1 MALSDHLSKPL
12 DATRRTR
19 AAIERMRALARER
32 PVQHDRAKHAGA
44 SAVEPPQSHTRAR
57 RITAARVAAE
67 RLGGQ
72 SD

>member
-32 PVQHDRAKHAGA
+32 PVQHDRANHAGA
-44 SAVEPPQSHTRAR
+44 SAMDHARAR